1 MKFQNQL
8 KAFVL
13 VALMSLTFVACEEDS
28 ETYEVRVRN
37 GAYSE
42 ALGVVPTK
50 YNITELKVGGKTV
63 ENVDYGE
70 FSDYFDIESGKEYN
84 ISISYDVYLYNADT
98 QAWQYDA
105 SYSDDLGGEEWGTGE
120 CNPQRITITIK
131 ELLGVA
137 AGANYEVFCDD

>member
-13 VALMSLTFVACEEDS
+13 VALMSLTFVACEEDA

-37 GAYSE
+37 GAYSQ
-42 ALGVVPTK
+42 ALGLVPTK
-50 YNITELKVGGKTV
+50 YEITELNVGGKTV
-63 ENVDYGE
+63 EDIPYDE
-70 FSDYFDIESGKEYN
+70 FSEYFDIESGKEYS
-84 ISISYDVYLYNADT
+84 ISISYDVYLYNEDIG
-98 QAWQYDA
+98 AWQYDK
-105 SYSDDLGGEEWGTGE
+105 SYSDDLGTEEWGTGE

-137 AGANYEVFCDD
+137 VGANYEVFCDE